1 MKLCLVNLL
10 YLIVVVVVVIVQMN
24 VNVRGHACSTELI
37 ENVPSGPSGYRDAD
51 CVVAFF
57 DSTATTT
64 TTINYYRC

>member
-1 MKLCLVNLL
+1 MKSCLVNLL

-37 ENVPSGPSGYRDAD
+37 ENVPSGYRDAD

-57 DSTATTT
+57 DSTTTT